1 VCSVTA
7 NTRHDGNEFLEAAAR
22 IPVQVSTVAYGLD
35 RGDQALA
42 DLARPSEPGSRP
54 HLPVRLEGRSR
65 AGSTGDI
72 RPWSDAQWSRT
83 MVTMSGTDGTPKPKG
98 VATGQSE
105 RASPHTPVAG
115 HGHSF
120 PIGRVAAIP
129 IRLHWSFFL
138 LIALVATVD
147 WSAGGSAVVFGLAW
161 IVALFTSVVAH
172 EVAHCIVARRRGA
185 LVLGIVLF
193 PLGGM
198 SQLETMPKAPNDELA
213 VAIVGPLTSLGI
225 GLLLLVA
232 GLVTGAH
239 VWPPTLFVG
248 NWCARLGWLNLLLG
262 AFNLLPALPMD
273 GGRVLRA
280 ALARHRSHLE
290 ATIVASRIAR
300 YLGTAMVVAGFLY
313 DSWLILIG
321 VFVLMGARA
330 EEEAARHP
338 SRRKGQATDQDISAS

>member
-1 VCSVTA
+1 
-7 NTRHDGNEFLEAAAR
+7 
-22 IPVQVSTVAYGLD
+22 
-35 RGDQALA
+35 
-42 DLARPSEPGSRP
+42 
-54 HLPVRLEGRSR
+54 
-65 AGSTGDI
+65 
-72 RPWSDAQWSRT
+72 
-83 MVTMSGTDGTPKPKG
+83 MVTMSGTDGTPNPQG
-98 VATGQSE
+98 TAAGRSE
-105 RASPHTPVAG
+105 RANPHTPVAG

-138 LIALVATVD
+138 LIALVAAVD
-147 WSAGGSAVVFGLAW
+147 WSTGASAIVSGLAW

-185 LVLGIVLF
+185 HVLGIVLF
-193 PLGGM
+193 PLGGL
-198 SQLETMPKAPNDELA
+198 SQLETMPRAPNDELA
-213 VAIVGPLTSLGI
+213 VAIVGPLTSLAI

-239 VWPPTLFVG
+239 IWPPTLFVG
-248 NWCARLGWLNLLLG
+248 SWWARLGWLNLLLG

-290 ATIVASRIAR
+290 ATILAGRVAR
-300 YLGTAMVVAGFLY
+300 YIGMAMVVAGFLY
-313 DSWLILIG
+313 DFWLILIG
-321 VFVLMGARA
+321 IFVLIGARA

-338 SRRKGQATDQDISAS
+338 PSRPQRPGDRPGHRTIG